1 MTDEEYEEN
10 VEMKEEKETL
20 LPSAVMERL
29 EKYAQ
34 RTKQNIDDMLTQY
47 FTFIQ
52 GFGCENWR
60 DEDADLLED
69 WAEQM
74 LVETRNVSSGG
85 MAGSEAFVGCFV
97 GVDQRQRDRREGL
110 VNRARRDF
118 ALDPNAAISSGQ
130 VGHYTK
136 GEVNWVL
143 HGNNGSVDTTTPKDE
158 VPEHSFVADGERIC
172 LLAKS
177 GRPKAMSLMG
187 RYYYFL
193 GAPESEFT
201 NDGAIRLWRVDCQ
214 GEDANMEITVGEACR
229 IPARLPNE
237 NANEAYKDVLSVP
250 LGLNQKIEW
259 PDNFVSED
267 IRGELA
273 PSKFWTN
280 GELHGLHTRLDEL
293 VEAYEAGSRTF
304 TIRGEEGRS
313 GPIVFA
319 AGTINRMST
328 EGRESEFDE
337 TGRSYSLALTSQA
350 LQSSHGHQ
358 NDLSE
363 VMCWISGA
371 CHDLTN
377 PFMARSNG
385 ELVPYAEKSF
395 VIVCGRI
402 GMKRKDG
409 EDIPNLKVMGVH
421 PVPRRFRRRQEG
433 GDTGASQ
440 FQ

>member
-10 VEMKEEKETL
+10 EEMEETKETL

-29 EKYAQ
+29 EKYAE
-34 RTKQNIDDMLTQY
+34 RTKQDIDDILTQY
-47 FTFIQ
+47 FTFIK
-52 GFGCENWR
+52 GFGCEDWR
-60 DEDADLLED
+60 EEDADLLED

-85 MAGSEAFVGCFV
+85 FSGSQAFVGCFV
-97 GVDQRQRDRREGL
+97 GVDQNQRDRREGL

-130 VGHYTK
+130 VGHYSK
-136 GEVNWVL
+136 GETHWVL
-143 HGNNGSVDTTTPKDE
+143 HGNNGSVDTSHPKDE
-158 VPEHSFVADGERIC
+158 VPEHSFVADGERVC

-177 GRPKAMSLMG
+177 GRPKAMSMMG
-187 RYYYFL
+187 RFYYFL

-201 NDGAIRLWRVDCQ
+201 KDNAIRLWRVDCQ
-214 GEDANMEITVGEACR
+214 GEDANMEITVGEPCR
-229 IPARLPNE
+229 IPARPPNE
-237 NANEAYKDVLSVP
+237 GTNEAYKDVLNVP
-250 LGLNQKIEW
+250 LGLKDKIEW
-259 PDNFVSED
+259 TDDFVGKDERS
-267 IRGELA
+267 GLT
-273 PSKFWTN
+273 PSKFWTDN
-280 GELHGLHTRLDEL
+280 ELHGLHVRLDDL
-293 VEAYEAGSRTF
+293 VDAYEAGSRTF
-304 TIRGEEGRS
+304 TIRGEQGRS
-313 GPIVFA
+313 GPIVFV

-328 EGRESEFDE
+328 EGRESEFDQ

-350 LQSSHGHQ
+350 LQSSHGHKS
-358 NDLSE
+358 DLSE
-363 VMCWISGA
+363 VMAWISGA

-377 PFMARSNG
+377 PFMARIND
-385 ELVPYAEKSF
+385 ELVPYAEKSY
-395 VIVCGRI
+395 VIICARI
-402 GMKRKDG
+402 GLKRKDG